1 MRLNSVW
8 NWIINSNA
16 GIDERTFLSYEF
28 GSFLTSKKRMLMI
41 TSKEYYRGNQDI
53 AHKQR
58 TMVDQ
63 NNIEHLLHNVANNII
78 CDNKVDDLVDQKT
91 NYLLGKPLDV
101 QCDDDEL
108 KELLDMSF
116 MNQLK
121 SVAREAIKCGVAYLV
136 PYFDEQGQL
145 KFKKLKSENV
155 LPFWRDEEHKELDGF
170 LYCYDIQKYKQDGST
185 ETIHKVEYYSL
196 SGIKYFIWKNGK
208 LLVDTDRDNPEVSHY
223 YDGTSP
229 MNWSKVPLITF
240 KANEEEL
247 PILSKVKCL
256 QDALNTLES
265 NWLDN
270 MCEDV
275 RSTILVIKNY
285 DGEDLSKFRHNLAAY
300 GAIKVNTVD
309 GVQGGVETLT
319 IKVDSSNYQVLV
331 NCLKR
336 AIIENGRGFDAKDDR
351 MSNNPNQMNIQSM
364 YSDIDLDAHDME
376 SEFQSALLLL
386 LEFVEEALNKKL
398 EATFI
403 FNRDLPVNQSEV
415 INNCKNSTGLI
426 SKRTI
431 VANHPWVRDTDE
443 ELDQLQKE
451 EKESLPIDYVDP
463 LHGDEE

>member
-1 MRLNSVW
+1 MRLNNVW
-8 NWIINSNA
+8 NWIINSHA
-16 GIDERTFLSYEF
+16 GIDEVTFLSYEF
-28 GSFLTSKKRMLMI
+28 GKFLISKKRSLMI
-41 TSKEYYRGNQDI
+41 TAKEYYKGNQDI
-53 AHKQR
+53 IHKQR
-58 TMVDQ
+58 TMLDQ
-63 NNIEHLLHNVANNII
+63 NNIEHPLYNVANNII

-91 NYLLGKPLDV
+91 NYLCGKPLDV
-101 QCDDDEL
+101 QCDDNEL
-108 KELLDMSF
+108 KEILDLSF
-116 MNQLK
+116 MNRLK

-136 PYFDEQGQL
+136 PYFDERGQL

-170 LYCYDIQKYKQDGST
+170 LYCYAIQKYKQDGST

-196 SGIKYFIWKNGK
+196 NGIKYFIWKNGK
-208 LLVDTDRDNPEVSHY
+208 LLVDPDRDNLEVTHY
-223 YDGTSP
+223 FNGSTP
-229 MNWSKVPLITF
+229 TNWSKVPLVTF
-240 KANEEEL
+240 KANEDET
-247 PILSKVKCL
+247 PIINRVKCL

-265 NWLDN
+265 NFADN

-285 DGEDLSKFRHNLAAY
+285 ENEDLSKFRHNLAAY
-300 GAIKVNTVD
+300 GAIKVETVD
-309 GVQGGVETLT
+309 GVQGGVDALN
-319 IKVDSSNYQVLV
+319 IKVDSSNYQVIISL
-331 NCLKR
+331 LKR

-351 MSNNPNQMNIQSM
+351 MANNPNRMNIQSM
-364 YSDIDLDAHDME
+364 YSDIDLDANDME

-386 LEFVEEALNKKL
+386 LEFVEEAFNKKL

-443 ELDQLQKE
+443 EVEQLQKE
-451 EKESLPIDYVDP
+451 EKESLPIDYAESID
-463 LHGDEE
+463 GDK